1 VEQFYRIGKH
11 AEDRLTYAH
20 DLETSESQQ
29 ASMSSDQN
37 TDSGAEGDT
46 DLNGLKILLIDDSR
60 TIRRSAET
68 MLSRE
73 GCEVIT
79 ANDGFEALSLIHKH
93 EPNLIFVD
101 IMMPRLDGYQT
112 CAIIK
117 NNARFKSVP
126 VVMLTSK
133 DGLFDK
139 ARGRIVGSDHYLTK
153 PFTRDELLSA
163 VREQISRME
172 AA

>member
-1 VEQFYRIGKH
+1 MSEKQTTENGEQ
-11 AEDRLTYAH
+11 
-20 DLETSESQQ
+20 
-29 ASMSSDQN
+29 
-37 TDSGAEGDT
+37 DSVDIS
-46 DLNGLKILLIDDSR
+46 GLKILLIDDSR

-93 EPNLIFVD
+93 EPDLIFVD

-117 NNARFKSVP
+117 NNQQFKHVP

-153 PFTRDELLSA
+153 PFTRDELLAA
-163 VREQISRME
+163 VRQQTGRAET
-172 AA
+172 A

>member
-1 VEQFYRIGKH
+1 MSE
-11 AEDRLTYAH
+11 H
-20 DLETSESQQ
+20 DSP
-29 ASMSSDQN
+29 SSGQDA
-37 TDSGAEGDT
+37 TAIA
-46 DLNGLKILLIDDSR
+46 GLKILLIDDSR

-68 MLSRE
+68 MLKRE

-79 ANDGFEALSLIHKH
+79 ATDGFEALALIHRH
-93 EPNLIFVD
+93 EPDLIFVD

-117 NNARFKSVP
+117 NNARFRRVP
-126 VVMLTSK
+126 VIMLTSK

-139 ARGRIVGSDHYLTK
+139 ARGKIVGSDHYLTK

-163 VREQISRME
+163 VRDQLNAT
-172 AA
+172 AAA

>member
-1 VEQFYRIGKH
+1 
-11 AEDRLTYAH
+11 
-20 DLETSESQQ
+20 
-29 ASMSSDQN
+29 MSADQN
-37 TDSGAEGDT
+37 TDSGGNGVA
-46 DLNGLKILLIDDSR
+46 DLSGLKIMLIDDSR

-68 MLSRE
+68 MLSKE

-79 ANDGFEALSLIHKH
+79 ANDGFEALALIHKH
-93 EPNLIFVD
+93 EPDLIFVD

-117 NNARFKSVP
+117 NNARFKDVP

-153 PFTRDELLSA
+153 PFTRDELLAA
-163 VREQISRME
+163 VRQQRERTE

>member
-1 VEQFYRIGKH
+1 MTEN
-11 AEDRLTYAH
+11 L
-20 DLETSESQQ
+20 SQNQ
-29 ASMSSDQN
+29 
-37 TDSGAEGDT
+37 SGTGS
-46 DLNGLKILLIDDSR
+46 GLQGFKIMLIDDSR

-68 MLSRE
+68 MLNSE

-79 ANDGFEALSLIHKH
+79 ANDGFEALALIHRH
-93 EPNLIFVD
+93 EPDLIFVD

-117 NNARFKSVP
+117 NNARFRSVP
-126 VVMLTSK
+126 VIMLTSK

-153 PFTRDELLSA
+153 PFTRDELLGA
-163 VREQISRME
+163 VREQLRISE
-172 AA
+172 VA

>member
-1 VEQFYRIGKH
+1 MS
-11 AEDRLTYAH
+11 EDQSTQNG
-20 DLETSESQQ
+20 T
-29 ASMSSDQN
+29 ASL
-37 TDSGAEGDT
+37 SGR
-46 DLNGLKILLIDDSR
+46 KIMLIDDSR

-68 MLSRE
+68 MLNRE

-79 ANDGFEALSLIHKH
+79 ANDGFEALALIHKH
-93 EPNLIFVD
+93 EPDLIFVD

-117 NNARFKSVP
+117 NNARFQKVP

-139 ARGRIVGSDHYLTK
+139 ARGRIVGSDQYLTK
-153 PFTRDELLSA
+153 PFTRDELLAA
-163 VREQISRME
+163 VREQIKQSE
-172 AA
+172 PA

>member
-1 VEQFYRIGKH
+1 MSDENARTDENPG
-11 AEDRLTYAH
+11 
-20 DLETSESQQ
+20 TSL
-29 ASMSSDQN
+29 A
-37 TDSGAEGDT
+37 
-46 DLNGLKILLIDDSR
+46 GLKILLIDDSR

-79 ANDGFEALSLIHKH
+79 ANDGFEALALIHRH
-93 EPNLIFVD
+93 EPELILVD

-117 NNARFKSVP
+117 NNARFRRVP
-126 VVMLTSK
+126 VIMLTSK

-139 ARGRIVGSDHYLTK
+139 ARGKIVGSDHYLTK

-163 VREQISRME
+163 VRDQVNVSEV
-172 AA
+172 A

>member
-1 VEQFYRIGKH
+1 
-11 AEDRLTYAH
+11 
-20 DLETSESQQ
+20 
-29 ASMSSDQN
+29 MSSDQN
-37 TDSGAEGDT
+37 TESGSEGGTGID
-46 DLNGLKILLIDDSR
+46 GLKILLIDDSR

-93 EPNLIFVD
+93 EPKLIFVD